1 MLDASRT
8 PTCAP
13 RDGDAVTLDRRAAD
27 RPPRSLLG
35 LVGGILQLTAVSQIT
50 IFGVPADLS
59 PLLVASVGLLCGS
72 VPGALLRLRPRPV
85 RGHRA
90 APDARR
96 HLARAAR
103 ASATAPAALR
113 ELRDPAHGLV
123 PVAVGAAAT
132 AVAAI
137 GFAVL
142 QFLLGVD
149 APVSLLLVRQILLTI
164 VLNTLLALPGLR
176 ALPPRPARR
185 YLPDDPRRRRRR
197 AYTTGGLSPLSRASS

>member
-1 MLDASRT
+1 MTWNATSVGRLFAI
-8 PTCAP
+8 
-13 RDGDAVTLDRRAAD
+13 
-27 RPPRSLLG
+27 G
-35 LVGGILQLTAVSQIT
+35 LVGGILQLTTVSQVA

-59 PLLVASVGLLCGS
+59 PLLVATVGLLCGS
-72 VPGALLRLRPRPV
+72 IAGACFGFGLGLFVDTVLAQTLGLTSLV
-85 RGHRA
+85 LVAVGYA
-90 APDARR
+90 AGR
-96 HLARAAR
+96 
-103 ASATAPAALR
+103 LR

-164 VLNTLLALPGLR
+164 VLNTLLAMPVYL
-176 ALPPRPARR
+176 ACRR
-185 YLPDDPRRRRRR
+185 VLAPFLPDDPRRRRRR
-197 AYTTGGLSPLSRASS
+197 AYTTGGLSPLSRV